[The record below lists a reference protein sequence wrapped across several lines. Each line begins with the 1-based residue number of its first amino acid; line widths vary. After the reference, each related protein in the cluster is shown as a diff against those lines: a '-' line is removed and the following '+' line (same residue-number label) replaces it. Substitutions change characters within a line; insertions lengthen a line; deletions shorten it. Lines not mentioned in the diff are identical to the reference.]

1 MIIILQAASVVPAV
15 AAPVAKTPLDDG
27 SMTRVVH
34 ATALLFFKRFYVTQT
49 VMDYDPKIAMLASI
63 LLACKV
69 EEQVRFYLLISW
81 YRMTEYS
88 TNLMIEY
95 NDSYLLGSKR
105 PRVEGSVRCGGH
117 REEASE
123 AAEASGSGGGACPRA
138 RGEQQWQWRWCQPR
152 HDPGVSAVRSLILL
166 FIVSYD

>member
-69 EEQVRFYLLISW
+69 EEQVRFYL
-81 YRMTEYS
+81 
-88 TNLMIEY
+88 
-95 NDSYLLGSKR
+95 
-105 PRVEGSVRCGGH
+105 
-117 REEASE
+117 
-123 AAEASGSGGGACPRA
+123 
-138 RGEQQWQWRWCQPR
+138 
-152 HDPGVSAVRSLILL
+152 
-166 FIVSYD
+166 